1 MRKGTALHGL
11 ILLVVALVTAAFLN
25 AQGLRKTAE
34 IQQPGT
40 ERDVGLALTKP
51 LAHVSHT
58 LYLDRPRHE
67 LKVALGRGSD
77 DVVDTKVALPPPP
90 PKKKPEPVTRAPS
103 QPKRSRVHR
112 TRPAPPPRPVLP
124 VFTSQHP
131 LRLWVAG
138 DSLAEIPGEALER
151 RAGSGSPLDVV
162 GLESRLDTGLT
173 RPDLFNWFTRFSEAI
188 SQLKPRAAVLFFGA
202 DDEHSYMSGVP
213 SGVTVGALGSPSWI
227 AEYRRRVDG
236 LTREL
241 NQAGI
246 YVVWVGLPITRGP
259 GYRFG
264 FRVVNHILEDV
275 VAAHPGSSTFV
286 GTWSLF
292 VDKHGK
298 YADYLANPQGRL
310 VLMRSPDGVHYQ
322 PAAGDLIA
330 AKVIS
335 ALSRV
340 FALR

>member
-1 MRKGTALHGL
+1 
-11 ILLVVALVTAAFLN
+11 
-25 AQGLRKTAE
+25 
-34 IQQPGT
+34 
-40 ERDVGLALTKP
+40 
-51 LAHVSHT
+51 
-58 LYLDRPRHE
+58 
-67 LKVALGRGSD
+67 
-77 DVVDTKVALPPPP
+77 
-90 PKKKPEPVTRAPS
+90 
-103 QPKRSRVHR
+103 
-112 TRPAPPPRPVLP
+112 
-124 VFTSQHP
+124 VFTGQRP
-131 LRLWVAG
+131 LRVWIAG

-151 RAGSGSPLDVV
+151 KAGSGSPLKVV

-173 RPDLFNWFTRFSEAI
+173 RPDLFNWFTRFSDAI
-188 SQLKPRAAVLFFGA
+188 TQLKPRAAILFFGA

-213 SGVTVGALGSPSWI
+213 AGVTLGALGSPSWN

-241 NQAGI
+241 NQAGV

-264 FRVVNHILEDV
+264 FRDVNHILKDV
-275 VAAHPGSSTFV
+275 VAAHPKTSAFV

-292 VDKHGK
+292 LDKHGK
-298 YADYLANPQGRL
+298 YADYLPDSKGRL
-310 VLMRSPDGVHYQ
+310 VLMRAPDGVHYQ

-330 AKVIS
+330 AKVLA